1 MGRGSLLRP
10 PISAPC
16 SAQRCVRGSRPRVD
30 PPGVMGQFGDPDRAG
45 DTEVGGGG
53 IVAPP
58 PHTVSRTSGARQPS
72 PIPGCSVR
80 AVIRLGEM
88 SLFLAMERRASSF
101 LPKIGP
107 AGIGDEQGGGFWLG
121 AELLHPAAVLPIR
134 LGTAGRATP
143 R

>member
-53 IVAPP
+53 CPP
-58 PHTVSRTSGARQPS
+58 PCPRLRELASPLPSRD
-72 PIPGCSVR
+72 
-80 AVIRLGEM
+80 AV
-88 SLFLAMERRASSF
+88 
-101 LPKIGP
+101 
-107 AGIGDEQGGGFWLG
+107 
-121 AELLHPAAVLPIR
+121 
-134 LGTAGRATP
+134 
-143 R
+143 